1 MTFDYLKKLAEE
13 QGFIGAVCTSAKT
26 GEGVTECVSALV
38 RQILLK
44 EFDDAR
50 SILESNQP
58 VNEQN
63 KINMAN

>member
-1 MTFDYLKKLAEE
+1 
-13 QGFIGAVCTSAKT
+13 VCTSAKT

-50 SILESNQP
+50 SMLESN
-58 VNEQN
+58 
-63 KINMAN
+63 